1 MTTPDSHIPN
11 SNAYPG
17 GGNWGVQSYVPAPQG
32 VPQAGVPAQPIYQGV
47 PTGYPNPGARPP
59 RRSGMKI
66 SGIILLV
73 FAAIILVLSVAV
85 CVGIEFIPGDHGDSG
100 DGLAWLGVM
109 VLLYVVPFALMLAIC
124 GLYQLFGHGFTTAK
138 GQEIPGI
145 SLMDA
150 HTVAGDTRLIG
161 QSF

>member
-66 SGIILLV
+66 SGIIFSV
-73 FAAIILVLSVAV
+73 FAAITLVLSVAV

-109 VLLYVVPFALMLAIC
+109 VLLYVVPFGLMLALC
-124 GLYQLFGHGFTTAK
+124 GLMLVF
-138 GQEIPGI
+138 
-145 SLMDA
+145 
-150 HTVAGDTRLIG
+150 AGRQKTR
-161 QSF
+161 

>member
-17 GGNWGVQSYVPAPQG
+17 GGNRGVQSYVPAPQG

-47 PTGYPNPGARPP
+47 PAGYPIQGVQQL

-66 SGIILLV
+66 SGIIFLI
-73 FAAIILVLSVAV
+73 FAAITLVLSVAV
-85 CVGIEFIPGDHGDSG
+85 CVGIEFVPGDHGDNG

-109 VLLYVVPFALMLAIC
+109 VLLYVVPFGLMLAVC
-124 GLYQLFGHGFTTAK
+124 GLMLFF
-138 GQEIPGI
+138 
-145 SLMDA
+145 
-150 HTVAGDTRLIG
+150 AGRQKTR
-161 QSF
+161 